1 MSRAP
6 KKPPL
11 VLDMDFSEALTR
23 FAKVDPDEL
32 PDNVKRKKKGAKKA
46 PIKLKSKPD

>member
-23 FAKVDPDEL
+23 FAQVDPNEIPKKRPRKNTKPRRSEVKDV
-32 PDNVKRKKKGAKKA
+32 DN
-46 PIKLKSKPD
+46 I